1 MATDN
6 RQQAADM
13 SQPKEWLV
21 MYSNSGDM
29 SILDSLESKRADS
42 EHTGIYDYFVPLD
55 VNRQVADG
63 KTIERKRM
71 IAGCYI
77 FIRATREDIL
87 RIRQEPPFD
96 ATLRFLHPATSPTG
110 CIYVPDIEIETL
122 RLAVE
127 KMDGAVEYFVPTN
140 KELVVGDYVRIMA
153 GTFAGIRGILESVKG
168 HEGGRVIVP
177 LRDVLAVRTPRI
189 PANDIQL
196 LDLAKV
202 TDCQGKSYTSRAYK
216 KVRVLIEDSER
227 LLAEKEKLGKLSK
240 ASESEARHLIVRF
253 SQLNLGG
260 KIRFMHA
267 QAICNIFMALDET
280 DGEVFKRFRNI
291 LP

>member
-1 MATDN
+1 
-6 RQQAADM
+6 
-13 SQPKEWLV
+13 

-55 VNRQVADG
+55 VNRQVVDG

-140 KELVVGDYVRIMA
+140 KEQI
-153 GTFAGIRGILESVKG
+153 
-168 HEGGRVIVP
+168 GRAHV
-177 LRDVLAVRTPRI
+177 
-189 PANDIQL
+189 
-196 LDLAKV
+196 
-202 TDCQGKSYTSRAYK
+202 
-216 KVRVLIEDSER
+216 
-227 LLAEKEKLGKLSK
+227 
-240 ASESEARHLIVRF
+240 
-253 SQLNLGG
+253 
-260 KIRFMHA
+260 
-267 QAICNIFMALDET
+267 
-280 DGEVFKRFRNI
+280 
-291 LP
+291 